1 MSKYAVFYD
10 DGLEEIYNDKDLA
23 KAHAAELREAD
34 RAEGRHRSCYFKK
47 LTRQERKVFGLES

>member
-10 DGLEEIYNDKDLA
+10 DGLEEIYDDKDQA

-34 RAEGRHRSCYFKK
+34 RIEGRHRSCYFKK
-47 LTRQERKVFGLES
+47 LTREQEKMFG